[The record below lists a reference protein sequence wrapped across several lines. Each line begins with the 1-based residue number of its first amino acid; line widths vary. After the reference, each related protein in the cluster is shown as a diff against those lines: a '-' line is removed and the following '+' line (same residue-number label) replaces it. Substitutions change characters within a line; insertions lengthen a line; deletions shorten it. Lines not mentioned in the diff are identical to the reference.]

1 MSTILEPPSFVSE
14 KKSFGEY
21 KKDLLRWSRLTSL
34 EKKVQAEMVVYR
46 LEGHPSRIKEKIT
59 TQLGDELE
67 DNEDGIARLLEFL
80 AKIYEKDSMADAWDR
95 YTAFESFEKK
105 EGVDMSEFVADWE
118 NEYYKME
125 VAGCQY
131 PDIILAFK
139 VLKASKL
146 NELDT
151 KLVLTGVDYE
161 KGKKKGTLLI
171 QMKESLKKFK
181 GRGVLGA
188 TEEPK
193 AVSTYLTAEVE
204 QVLITKGWKPPPTKR
219 RRSPSPSGKV
229 ENHPKNPNYKG
240 KKNPLGTDGLS
251 IKCFKCKC
259 DCKERCSCP
268 CVYHLANKCPGGGAK
283 IAKKGEKSDQ
293 ADFKAKQD
301 LGLFMKANLP
311 HGSGIDTTLFTE
323 VTETTELV
331 LVANTIDECL
341 ISKEEHQVLIDCA
354 CPTTVAG
361 VEWIKSFISKLNEE
375 ERKLVKVKKSARIY
389 KFGGGEKRNSLCEIQ
404 FPCHLA
410 KTNVHMRTEVVEAD
424 LPLLLGNSTLKK
436 TGATMF
442 FKEGKLEMMGEL
454 VDMEETGSGHYS
466 IPISATRQ
474 DCKFKEVVQCLICDK
489 EGLSYKEVEKLH
501 HYFGHVSVNKLE
513 QLIRN
518 SNRLD
523 ERTRGSLIR

>member
-34 EKKVQAEMVVYR
+34 DKKVQAEMVVYS

-59 TQLGDELE
+59 TQLSDELE
-67 DNEDGIARLLEFL
+67 NNEDGIAKLLEFL

-105 EGVDMSEFVADWE
+105 EGVEMSEFVADWE

-125 VAGCQY
+125 VAGCKY

-139 VLKASKL
+139 VLKASRL

-161 KGKKKGTLLI
+161 KGKENGTLLL

-188 TEEPK
+188 AEEPK

-204 QVLITKGWKPPPTKR
+204 QVLITKGWRPPPKR
-219 RRSPSPSGKV
+219 RRSPSPTGKV
-229 ENHPKNPNYKG
+229 ENHTRNPNYKG
-240 KKNPLGTDGLS
+240 KKNPLGSDGLP
-251 IKCFKCKC
+251 IKCYRCKC
-259 DCKERCSCP
+259 DCKERCGCQ
-268 CVYHLANKCPGGGAK
+268 CVYHLANKCPGTGVK
-283 IAKKGEKSDQ
+283 VAKKVEKVDQ
-293 ADFKAKQD
+293 ADEKARQD

-311 HGSGIDTTLFTE
+311 QGSGIEATMFTE
-323 VTETTELV
+323 VIESAEVV
-331 LVANTIDECL
+331 LVANTIEECL
-341 ISKEEHQVLIDCA
+341 ISKEEHQVLIDSA

-375 ERKLVKVKKSARIY
+375 EKKLVKVRKSARVY
-389 KFGGGEKRNSLCEIQ
+389 KFGGGEKRKSLCEIE
-404 FPCHLA
+404 FPCHIA

-424 LPLLLGNSTLKK
+424 LPLLLGNSTLKS
-436 TGATMF
+436 TGAKMC
-442 FKEGKLEMMGEL
+442 FKESKIELLGEM
-454 VDMEETGSGHYS
+454 VNMEETGSGNYS
-466 IPISATRQ
+466 IPISATRP
-474 DCKFKEVVQCLICDK
+474 DAKFKYKLFPATNKVVQCLICDEK
-489 EGLSYKEVEKLH
+489 GLAYEEVVKLH
-501 HYFGHVSVNKLE
+501 HYYGHVSVNKLE
-513 QLIRN
+513 QLVRN
-518 SNRLD
+518 S
-523 ERTRGSLIR
+523 ER